1 MIRKVL
7 IVHNEYQKHGGEDS
21 VVVQEENA
29 LKRAGY
35 EVQLFTVSNKAI
47 SSFADKVQAA
57 FSAFNSPRIIKSIV
71 DVAREF
77 RPDVAH
83 VHNFFPMISP
93 MIHAAL
99 QENGIPTVQTLH
111 NYRVICAGA
120 TLNRNG
126 APCEICITKSPYNAV
141 LHRCYRGSLL
151 GSLAVAYSV
160 QQHKSRGTWSNDVD
174 RFIVL
179 TEFER
184 SRFIAAG
191 LPAERIKTKPNG
203 LADPDPGVG
212 AVQRHGLLFV
222 GRLTHEKGV
231 DVLVRAAQMAGC
243 PIKVLGEG
251 PLQPLVEGCA
261 EIEYLGQCEP
271 SVVRTAMAEAAA
283 MIVPSVWYE
292 GLPMVIVEAFA
303 SGTPVIA
310 SRIGSLIEIIE
321 DGVTGIHTEP
331 GDAADLARAMTR
343 LASDP
348 AAARRMGKA
357 ARLKYEQNWSEALT
371 TSHLLSIYEEAV
383 ASYARKQIVVEGS
396 QPSELAL
403 T

>member
-35 EVQLFTVSNKAI
+35 EVQLFIVSNKTI
-47 SSFADKVQAA
+47 SSFTDKVQAA
-57 FSAFNSPRIIKSIV
+57 FSASNSPRTIKSIV

-77 RPDVAH
+77 RPDVVH
-83 VHNFFPMISP
+83 IHNFFPMISP

-99 QENGIPTVQTLH
+99 QRIGIPTVQTLH

-160 QQHKSRGTWSNDVD
+160 QQHKSLGTWSKHVD

-203 LADPDPGVG
+203 LADPGIGP
-212 AVQRHGLLFV
+212 AQRRGLLFV

-231 DVLVRAAQMAGC
+231 DVLVKAARMAGC
-243 PIKVLGEG
+243 PIKVLGDG
-251 PLQPLVEGCA
+251 PLRPLVEGSA
-261 EIEYLGQCEP
+261 EIEYLGQLEP
-271 SVVRTAMAEAAA
+271 QAVRPAMAEPTA
-283 MIVPSVWYE
+283 MLLPSV
-292 GLPMVIVEAFA
+292 
-303 SGTPVIA
+303 
-310 SRIGSLIEIIE
+310 R
-321 DGVTGIHTEP
+321 
-331 GDAADLARAMTR
+331 
-343 LASDP
+343 
-348 AAARRMGKA
+348 
-357 ARLKYEQNWSEALT
+357 
-371 TSHLLSIYEEAV
+371 
-383 ASYARKQIVVEGS
+383 
-396 QPSELAL
+396 
-403 T
+403 